1 MHSKRDMNLTNLAP
15 AARAVK
21 AVPATLLV
29 FALTTTLLGCARMAS
44 EKESE
49 LLAGSEMTT
58 LETRQRKI
66 FTNWTPVTASMGA
79 CQSRNGKLI
88 LYSDGSQE
96 WEVEL
101 ISPSGGTRWEQA
113 FHFYDTE
120 KPDHTWFGSR
130 SGGSV
135 DLSYQNIWTFSRRR
149 RGPGD
154 LRLAAAFDRIRYV
167 VWSAGC

>member
-1 MHSKRDMNLTNLAP
+1 MADIIPNG
-15 AARAVK
+15 K
-21 AVPATLLV
+21 AMASTLMAFVVATMV
-29 FALTTTLLGCARMAS
+29 LGCSRFAS
-44 EKESE
+44 EREPDFV
-49 LLAGSEMTT
+49 AGSDLTAVDI
-58 LETRQRKI
+58 RQRKI
-66 FTNWTPVTASMGA
+66 FTNWTSPGNTPAGA

-96 WEVEL
+96 WEIEL
-101 ISPSGGTRWEQA
+101 LSASGGTRWEQA

-130 SGGSV
+130 SAGSV
-135 DLSYQNIWTFSRRR
+135 DINYTNVWTYWRHR

-154 LRLAAAFDRIRYV
+154 LKLATAFDRIKYV